1 MRGWEVDGRKKSVL
15 KIRDT
20 TRQELRWE
28 SRKRNALSAAS
39 LTMAEVEKKESSI
52 RR

>member
-1 MRGWEVDGRKKSVL
+1 VDGGKKSVL

-20 TRQELRWE
+20 TRQELHWE
-28 SRKRNALSAAS
+28 SRKRNAVSAAS
-39 LTMAEVEKKESSI
+39 LTMAEVEKNESSI